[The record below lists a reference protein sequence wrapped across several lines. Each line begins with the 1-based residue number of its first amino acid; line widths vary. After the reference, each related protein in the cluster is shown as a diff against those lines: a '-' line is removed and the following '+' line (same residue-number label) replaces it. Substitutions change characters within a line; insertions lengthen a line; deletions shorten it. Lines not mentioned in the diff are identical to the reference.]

1 MWVEHFI
8 WGRHNC
14 SSPAVILGGVSA
26 SRTILLT
33 VCWDKI
39 DTCPL
44 TGWFITL
51 PDDWNVLIIVLI
63 VEMGIFG
70 VRAIF
75 LATSHFVTLNNGL
88 LHITAMFFGLTHC
101 DKWLRELDLCVTSYL
116 YPMWNRRPWFNN
128 FKAHKRI
135 TVYSV
140 NPKMIQTPDIFLDNC
155 LLVGAGHYSS
165 FM

>member
-8 WGRHNC
+8 WEDTT
-14 SSPAVILGGVSA
+14 AVLQLWFWGFSA

-39 DTCPL
+39 DTRPL

-75 LATSHFVTLNNGL
+75 LATSHFVKLNNGL

-101 DKWLRELDLCVTSYL
+101 DKWSRELDLCVTSYL

-128 FKAHKRI
+128 FKAHTHNCI
-135 TVYSV
+135 YSQSK
-140 NPKMIQTPDIFLDNC
+140 NDSDTRYI
-155 LLVGAGHYSS
+155 SW
-165 FM
+165 